1 MPSAPKKKSPTLEEA
16 TNQGDW
22 AGVLEHLL
30 TRWRAAPHTVL
41 AERIVGLGKKL
52 ARDLPAPKDWDAL
65 ARRRDAAT
73 LTTLL
78 AALLDKGSVK
88 ARPRLEALADWPEDP
103 RIDRWV
109 ASQFA
114 EPPFTSTGARPFWT
128 RLAPLARRIRDAR
141 AASTVLKARKGYDPE
156 DDAEAFFA
164 SHVDR
169 IRAQLDAAAHEGD
182 LSAADHQ
189 AVIHVDAEM
198 REAEPVAPRKAW
210 DVGEHSNA
218 AHGAVLPVDAEQR
231 GAEPVAPRK
240 TWDVGEHSNAAH
252 GAVLPVDAERREAE
266 PVAPRKVG
274 DAEALLARVLAE
286 PGDDEARAVLA
297 DVLLEQGHPRGE
309 LIALQ
314 LEATRR
320 SLTTAERKRERELLK
335 GARKELLGPLDEVLK
350 PDCVF
355 TRGFLSHAALKQGN
369 ARGLQR
375 AIQKTAGHPLWAT
388 VEHLEGRGDYDVT
401 TDPVMKSLRSLVNSD
416 VRTQDLAKRPGLESL
431 AMRGAL
437 DQWVELAQ
445 DPSAFPALRHLD
457 LFAFPWWAA
466 RFLESPLVNRL
477 ERLQLRV
484 YVSGPSAAE
493 ALALIPLVPRLKVPD
508 LTFRLVRND
517 SKDWSCGFRFVRGP
531 DGRHEVHLF
540 TTAMNEPHEE
550 LVRDDLLAGLERID
564 RLEPFKRS
572 KLILDHRLRTAARHA
587 VLRRVGELDGVL
599 AE

>member
-1 MPSAPKKKSPTLEEA
+1 MPAAPKKSPTLEEA
-16 TNQGDW
+16 VSQGDW
-22 AGVLEHLL
+22 ASVLEHLL

-41 AERIVGLGKKL
+41 AERIDALGRKL
-52 ARDLPAPKDWDAL
+52 AADTPAPKDWDAL
-65 ARRRDAAT
+65 AGKQDAAT
-73 LTTLL
+73 LTALL

-88 ARPRLEALADWPEDP
+88 ARPRLEALAKWPEDP

-114 EPPFTSTGARPFWT
+114 DPPFTSTGARPFWT
-128 RLAPLARRIRDAR
+128 RLAPLARRLRDAR
-141 AASTVLKARKGYDPE
+141 AARTVLKAHKGYDPK

-164 SHVDR
+164 GHVDR
-169 IRAQLDAAAHEGD
+169 IRAQLDAAAREGE
-182 LSAADHQ
+182 LSAADHR
-189 AVIHVDAEM
+189 AIIHVDAAM
-198 REAEPVAPRKAW
+198 REAEPVAPRKA
-210 DVGEHSNA
+210 
-218 AHGAVLPVDAEQR
+218 
-231 GAEPVAPRK
+231 
-240 TWDVGEHSNAAH
+240 
-252 GAVLPVDAERREAE
+252 
-266 PVAPRKVG
+266 G

-320 SLTTAERKRERELLK
+320 KLTAAERKRERELLQS
-335 GARKELLGPLDEVLK
+335 ARQELLGPLDEVLK

-388 VEHLEGRGDYDVT
+388 VEHLEGGGDYDVT

-445 DPSAFPALRHLD
+445 DPGAFPTLRHLD
-457 LFAFPWWAA
+457 IFAFHWWAP
-466 RFLESPLVNRL
+466 RFLESPLVSRL
-477 ERLQLRV
+477 ERLQLRI
-484 YVSGPSAAE
+484 YVSGPSVAD
-493 ALALIPLVPRLKVPD
+493 ALPLFQLVPTLKVPD
-508 LTFRLVRND
+508 LTLRLVRND
-517 SKDWSCGFRFVRGP
+517 SKDYSCGFRFVRGP
-531 DGRHEVHLF
+531 DGGHSVHLF
-540 TTAMNEPHEE
+540 TTRMGEPYGE
-550 LVRDDLLAGLERID
+550 LVGNDLLAGLERVEQ
-564 RLEPFKRS
+564 LEPFKRS
-572 KLILDHRLRTAARHA
+572 KLVLDLRLGSRAGYA
-587 VLRRVGELDGVL
+587 VMQRVGELGGVL

>member
-16 TNQGDW
+16 TKQGDW

-41 AERIVGLGKKL
+41 AERIVGLGNKL

-65 ARRRDAAT
+65 AGRRDSAT

-88 ARPRLEALADWPEDP
+88 ARPRLETLADWPEDP

-141 AASTVLKARKGYDPE
+141 AASTVLKARKGYDVE

-169 IRAQLDAAAHEGD
+169 IRAQLDAAAREGE

-189 AVIHVDAEM
+189 AIIHVDAEM

-210 DVGEHSNA
+210 AVGEHSNA
-218 AHGAVLPVDAEQR
+218 AHGAVLPVDAEPR
-231 GAEPVAPRK
+231 G
-240 TWDVGEHSNAAH
+240 
-252 GAVLPVDAERREAE
+252 AE

-274 DAEALLARVLAE
+274 DAEAMLARVLEE
-286 PGDDEARAVLA
+286 PGDNEARAVLA

-335 GARKELLGPLDEVLK
+335 NARQELLGPLDEVLK

-369 ARGLQR
+369 SSALRS

-445 DPSAFPALRHLD
+445 DPSAFPSLRHLD
-457 LFAFPWWAA
+457 IFAFHWWAA
-466 RFLESPLVNRL
+466 RFLESPLVSRL

-484 YVSGPSAAE
+484 YVSGPSAAD

-508 LTFRLVRND
+508 LTLRLVRND

-572 KLILDHRLRTAARHA
+572 KLILDHRLRTAARHE

>member
-1 MPSAPKKKSPTLEEA
+1 MPAAPKKSPALEEA
-16 TNQGDW
+16 TKQGDW
-22 AGVLEHLL
+22 AGVLENLL

-41 AERIVGLGKKL
+41 AERIVGLGNKL

-65 ARRRDAAT
+65 AERRDAAT

-141 AASTVLKARKGYDPE
+141 AASTVLKARKGYDVE

-169 IRAQLDAAAHEGD
+169 IRAQLDAAAREGE

-189 AVIHVDAEM
+189 AIIHVDAEM

-240 TWDVGEHSNAAH
+240 G
-252 GAVLPVDAERREAE
+252 
-266 PVAPRKVG
+266 G
-274 DAEALLARVLAE
+274 DAEALLARVLEE
-286 PGDDEARAVLA
+286 PGDNEARAVLA

-335 GARKELLGPLDEVLK
+335 NARKELLGPLDEVLK

-369 ARGLQR
+369 SSALRS

-445 DPSAFPALRHLD
+445 DPSAFPSLRHLD

-508 LTFRLVRND
+508 LTLRLVRND

-531 DGRHEVHLF
+531 EGRHEVHLF

-572 KLILDHRLRTAARHA
+572 KLILDHRLRTAARHE

>member
-16 TNQGDW
+16 TKQGDW
-22 AGVLEHLL
+22 AGVLENLL

-65 ARRRDAAT
+65 AERRDAAT

-141 AASTVLKARKGYDPE
+141 AASTVLKARKGYDVE

-169 IRAQLDAAAHEGD
+169 IRAQLDAAAREGE

-189 AVIHVDAEM
+189 AIIHVDAEM

-240 TWDVGEHSNAAH
+240 G
-252 GAVLPVDAERREAE
+252 
-266 PVAPRKVG
+266 G
-274 DAEALLARVLAE
+274 DAEALLARVLEE
-286 PGDDEARAVLA
+286 PGDNEARAVLA

-335 GARKELLGPLDEVLK
+335 NARKELLGPLDEVLK

-369 ARGLQR
+369 SSALRS

-445 DPSAFPALRHLD
+445 DPSAFPSLRHLD

-508 LTFRLVRND
+508 LTLRLVRND

-531 DGRHEVHLF
+531 EGRHEVHLF

-564 RLEPFKRS
+564 RLDPFKRS
-572 KLILDHRLRTAARHA
+572 KLILDHRLRTAARHE

>member
-1 MPSAPKKKSPTLEEA
+1 MPAAPKKSPALEEA
-16 TNQGDW
+16 TKQGDW
-22 AGVLEHLL
+22 AGVLENLL

-65 ARRRDAAT
+65 AERRDAAT

-141 AASTVLKARKGYDPE
+141 AASTVLKARKGYDVE

-169 IRAQLDAAAHEGD
+169 IRAQLDAAAREGE

-189 AVIHVDAEM
+189 AIIHVDAEM

-218 AHGAVLPVDAEQR
+218 AHGAVLPVDAEPR

-240 TWDVGEHSNAAH
+240 G
-252 GAVLPVDAERREAE
+252 
-266 PVAPRKVG
+266 G
-274 DAEALLARVLAE
+274 DAEALLARVLEE
-286 PGDDEARAVLA
+286 PGDNEARAVLA

-335 GARKELLGPLDEVLK
+335 NARKELLGPLDEVLK

-369 ARGLQR
+369 SSALRS

-445 DPSAFPALRHLD
+445 DPSAFPSLRHLD

-508 LTFRLVRND
+508 LTLRLVRND

-531 DGRHEVHLF
+531 EGRHEVHLF

-572 KLILDHRLRTAARHA
+572 KLILDHRLRTAARHE

>member
-22 AGVLEHLL
+22 ASVLAHLL
-30 TRWRAAPHTVL
+30 TRWRAAPHSVL
-41 AERIVGLGKKL
+41 AERIIGLGKKL
-52 ARDLPAPKDWDAL
+52 AADTPVPKDWDAL
-65 ARRRDAAT
+65 AEKRDAAT

-88 ARPRLEALADWPEDP
+88 ARPRLETLAKWPEDP

-141 AASTVLKARKGYDPE
+141 AASTVLKARKGYDLK

-164 SHVDR
+164 GHVDR
-169 IRAQLDAAAHEGD
+169 IRAQLDAASREGA
-182 LSAADHQ
+182 LSAADHR
-189 AVIHVDAEM
+189 AIIHVDAEM
-198 REAEPVAPRKAW
+198 REAEPVALRKAR
-210 DVGEHSNA
+210 DAGERTNA
-218 AHGAVLPVDAEQR
+218 DGGTLLPVDAEMPD
-231 GAEPVAPRK
+231 ADPVAR
-240 TWDVGEHSNAAH
+240 
-252 GAVLPVDAERREAE
+252 
-266 PVAPRKVG
+266 RKVG

-320 SLTTAERKRERELLK
+320 ALTAAERKRERELLK
-335 GARKELLGPLDEVLK
+335 SARKELLGPLDEVLK

-369 ARGLQR
+369 ASGLQR
-375 AIQKTAGHPLWAT
+375 AIQKTSGHPLWAT
-388 VEHLEGRGDYDVT
+388 VEHLEGRGDYDIT

-457 LFAFPWWAA
+457 IFAFHWWAA
-466 RFLESPLVNRL
+466 RFLDSPLVSRL

-540 TTAMNEPHEE
+540 TTAMNEPYEQ

-572 KLILDHRLRTAARHA
+572 KLILDHRLRTDARHE
-587 VLRRVGELDGVL
+587 VLQRVGELDGVL